1 VPDYAEKLVTE
12 FVGGAA
18 ADVPQ
23 AHNQVMTKLY
33 DQGMVL
39 DLLPFATRDK
49 VNVRRD
55 YGLMG
60 IELWDGK
67 LYAMPYVLSPH
78 AWYYNKTMVKAAGA
92 PDPWDQLHG
101 ALTWDDLLTIA
112 QATTR
117 PAGGDQP
124 DRWGISLTY
133 NDIEY
138 QLAGFI
144 WSNGGRTHDDGQM
157 RYLLDD
163 PRTIEAVQFVYD
175 LLAKHRVMIPLA
187 TRDELGKAGIRD
199 VFVAGRAG
207 LVENSSSA
215 INTYLTGIG
224 TQFEW
229 DVFPIPQ
236 ARKGGPLPVAYTSG
250 DPNCVNAATRY
261 KDEGWSFVRWLAGP
275 QTQGLFGRTKLAYP
289 ALKEAANDTRGYAAP
304 PPPHMGV
311 FGKVF
316 EGKVTRR
323 FFHYNHLQGLSIAR
337 DQLNAAF
344 NGEKTV
350 AQAMRDAAR
359 EANLAVEYKT
369 KPTFPD

>member
-1 VPDYAEKLVTE
+1 
-12 FVGGAA
+12 
-18 ADVPQ
+18 
-23 AHNQVMTKLY
+23 VMTKLY

-39 DLLPFATRDK
+39 DLLPYAGRDK

-60 IELWDGK
+60 LELWDGK
-67 LYAMPYVLSPH
+67 LFAMPYVLSPH
-78 AWYYNKTMVKAAGA
+78 AWYYNKTVVKAAGA
-92 PDPWDQLHG
+92 PDPWDQLNG
-101 ALTWDDLLTIA
+101 NLTWEDLLTIA

-117 PAGGDQP
+117 PASGDQP

-144 WSNGGRTHDDGQM
+144 WSNGGKTHDYGQM

-175 LLAKHRVMIPLA
+175 LLAKHRVIIPLA
-187 TRDELGKAGIRD
+187 TRDELGKAGVRD
-199 VFVAGRAG
+199 VFVAGRAC

-236 ARKGGPLPVAYTSG
+236 ARKGGPPPVAYTSG
-250 DPNCVNAATRY
+250 DPNCVNAATRH

-275 QTQGLFGRTKLAYP
+275 QTQGLFGSTKLAYP
-289 ALKEAANDTRGYAAP
+289 ALKEAANDARGYAAP

-323 FFHYNHLQGLSIAR
+323 FFHYNHLKGLNIAR
-337 DQLNAAF
+337 DQINAAF

-359 EANLAVEYKT
+359 EATLAVEYKT
-369 KPTFPD
+369 KPTLPD